1 MLFYHLPG
9 FYLKTG
15 FLKPKPLSL
24 NRASKSKNSVYLK
37 EEDLG
42 PKLLEVKY
50 LLLCLG
56 LDTYLLLGI
65 GVDLSLLPR
74 LESIFTL
81 NQYHICYLSSSLCP
95 RGRTPRKV
103 PNLTTPVNVRNRD
116 KQIKSGSHLISHYAP
131 TLQAF
136 ILFYI
141 FFCPLYMYRQ
151 FNFNN
156 YFLNQSVKELH

>member
-1 MLFYHLPG
+1 MLFYHLPD

-15 FLKPKPLSL
+15 FLNPNPLSL

-42 PKLLEVKY
+42 PKLLEVKC

-81 NQYHICYLSSSLCP
+81 NQDHICYLSSALCP
-95 RGRTPRKV
+95 RGRTPKKV

-136 ILFYI
+136 PFL
-141 FFCPLYMYRQ
+141 
-151 FNFNN
+151 
-156 YFLNQSVKELH
+156 YFLFPSIHV